1 MAAKFFSTQTTE
13 FGMSEE
19 DGMMVQSFSY
29 DVSSD
34 KAEVMDIT
42 GDIVQTHRFNKKASI
57 SIEGLASSSSVA
69 VGDEMA
75 SIANTAMGQLGGT
88 ILVDSVVVSK
98 SSDGFAK
105 VKIAATQY
113 DLTLTAQA

>member
-1 MAAKFFSTQTTE
+1 MAAKFYSTQTTE
-13 FGMSEE
+13 FGMSDE

-34 KAEVMDIT
+34 KAEVMDIN

-57 SIEGLASSSSVA
+57 SIEGLASSSALV

-75 SIANTAMGQLGGT
+75 SMANTAMGQLDGT

-98 SSDGFAK
+98 SSDGFSK

-113 DLTLTAQA
+113 DLQLAAQ

>member
-1 MAAKFFSTQTTE
+1 MADEA
-13 FGMSEE
+13 GL
-19 DGMMVQSFSY
+19 MVQSFSY

-34 KAEVMDIT
+34 KAEVMDIA

-57 SIEGLASSSSVA
+57 SIEGLASSSA
-69 VGDEMA
+69 LDVGEEMT
-75 SIANTAMGQLGGT
+75 SIANTAMGQLAGT

-98 SSDGFAK
+98 SSDGFSK

-113 DLTLTAQA
+113 DLILAQQT

>member
-13 FGMSEE
+13 FGMSDELA
-19 DGMMVQSFSY
+19 MMVQSFSY

-34 KAEVMDIT
+34 KAEVMDT
-42 GDIVQTHRFNKKASI
+42 EGDIIQTHRYNKKASI
-57 SIEGLASSSSVA
+57 SIEGLAASSSLTP
-69 VGDEMA
+69 GDEMT
-75 SIANTAMGQLGGT
+75 SIVNTAMGQLAGT

-113 DLTLTAQA
+113 DLALILQ

>member
-1 MAAKFFSTQTTE
+1 MT
-13 FGMSEE
+13 
-19 DGMMVQSFSY
+19 
-29 DVSSD
+29 
-34 KAEVMDIT
+34 
-42 GDIVQTHRFNKKASI
+42 
-57 SIEGLASSSSVA
+57 
-69 VGDEMA
+69 

-113 DLTLTAQA
+113 DLTLTEQ